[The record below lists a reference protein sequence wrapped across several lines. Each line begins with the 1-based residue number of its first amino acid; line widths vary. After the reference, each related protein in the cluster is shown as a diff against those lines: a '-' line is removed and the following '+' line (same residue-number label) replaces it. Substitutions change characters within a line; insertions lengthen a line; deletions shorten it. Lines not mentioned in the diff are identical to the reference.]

1 MQQVG
6 KAPVSIFAKSSMESV
21 EIVDIP
27 AQTKAKRLK
36 TDLTMAAQGSNSLET
51 SQKTPKLFAHVRQRR
66 VGHRSLF
73 LARK

>member
-51 SQKTPKLFAHVRQRR
+51 SQKNPK
-66 VGHRSLF
+66 
-73 LARK
+73 